1 MASFSENAWDAVNGA
16 RCFQIV
22 LTPTCVDKSQE
33 SPFSVPHTISISLE
47 MFRFPK
53 GAASVA
59 LAA

>member
-1 MASFSENAWDAVNGA
+1 MASFAENAWDAVKQCA
-16 RCFQIV
+16 LLPIV

-33 SPFSVPHTISISLE
+33 SPFSVPHTISISFE